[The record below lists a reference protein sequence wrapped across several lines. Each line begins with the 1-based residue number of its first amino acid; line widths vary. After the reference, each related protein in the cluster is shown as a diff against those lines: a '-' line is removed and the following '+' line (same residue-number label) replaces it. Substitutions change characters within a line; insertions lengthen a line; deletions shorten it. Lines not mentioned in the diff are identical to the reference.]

1 MYLYIYY
8 RATEIRYFR
17 STFRSRFF
25 SSIHALKRSVW
36 SQKRTIEEGELT
48 YALTLPRIKIYV
60 YVSTRWLISIQLN
73 TDALAD
79 NAMLI
84 GLCIRDR
91 FWIDLLET
99 GLRGDLG
106 APRPRREIERDSF
119 HVRASDLRAWILS
132 RRAGDSRYVDYQQ
145 DFRKCRRIVVRQS
158 RSRRQCANNINTPV
172 RARARVIFVR

>member
-17 STFRSRFF
+17 STFRSPFF

-84 GLCIRDR
+84 GLWHSRSILDRFIRNWAEKWPRRAQTAPRDR
-91 FWIDLLET
+91 ARFLPRTREWSTCLDFIET
-99 GLRGDLG
+99 LRW
-106 APRPRREIERDSF
+106 F
-119 HVRASDLRAWILS
+119 TVRWLPTGFQEMQTYRSQTIPQS
-132 RRAGDSRYVDYQQ
+132 SSM
-145 DFRKCRRIVVRQS
+145 RQ
-158 RSRRQCANNINTPV
+158 
-172 RARARVIFVR
+172 